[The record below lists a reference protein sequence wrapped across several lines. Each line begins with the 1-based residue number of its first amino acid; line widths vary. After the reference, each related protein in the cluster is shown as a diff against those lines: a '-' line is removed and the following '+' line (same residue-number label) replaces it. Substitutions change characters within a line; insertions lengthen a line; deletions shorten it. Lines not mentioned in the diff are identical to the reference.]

1 MLDTAFLLMM
11 NGLFL
16 MLRIN
21 PADSFPKPL
30 SREEE
35 DEAVA
40 LWLNG
45 DIEARN
51 KLVEHNLRLVS
62 HIMKKYYTS
71 PENAEDLVSIGTVGL
86 IKGINTYRPEKGVKL
101 ATYASRCIENELLM
115 YFRAGKKSRTD
126 VSLSEALE
134 VDGDGGSLS
143 VIDVVAA
150 DENMEEQLENAE
162 LCRNLRDCVD
172 TALTRREAD
181 IVALR
186 YGLDGRR
193 ALTQRETAEKCGI
206 SRSYV
211 SRIEKKAL
219 KKLKTVL
226 ENDNT

>member
-1 MLDTAFLLMM
+1 M
-11 NGLFL
+11 NSLFL

-21 PADSFPKPL
+21 PVDSFPKPL

-35 DEAVA
+35 DEA
-40 LWLNG
+40 LSRWLAG

-51 KLVEHNLRLVS
+51 LLIEHNLRLVS
-62 HIMKKYYTS
+62 HIMKKYYTN
-71 PENAEDLVSIGTVGL
+71 PEDAEDLVSIGTIGL
-86 IKGINTYRPEKGVKL
+86 IKGINTYRPDKGVRL

-115 YFRAGKKSRTD
+115 YFRAGKKNRAD

-143 VIDVVAA
+143 VMDVVAA
-150 DENMEEQLENAE
+150 EENMEEQLENAE
-162 LCRNLRDCVD
+162 LCRSLLGYVD
-172 TALTRREAD
+172 TDLSKREAR
-181 IVALR
+181 IIRLR
-186 YGLDGRR
+186 YGLDGGR
-193 ALTQRETAEKCGI
+193 ALTQRETADKCGI

-219 KKLKTVL
+219 KKLRTAL